1 MAESKRIEDTVFAH
15 GLSTIAG
22 ADEAGR
28 GSCAGPL
35 VAAAVAINQE
45 SISKLTSLIDIS
57 RGLDSKKFDEERRE
71 EIFDI
76 IVDSILAYEIVEIS
90 ANEIDENGLQEM
102 NLSAMRRAIS
112 QLKVPL
118 DYVLTDGYPIKGL
131 DIPSLAVW
139 KGDVV
144 SLAVGSASIIA
155 KVTRDRIMIAYDDEF
170 PGYGFAR
177 HKGYSSPGHMKA
189 IEQLGLT
196 PIHRRSYSNIA
207 RFVNEGPTSQP

>member
-1 MAESKRIEDTVFAH
+1 MAQSRRIEDTVFAH
-15 GLSTIAG
+15 GLTTIAG

-45 SISKLTSLIDIS
+45 SISKLASVIDLAG
-57 RGLDSKKFDEERRE
+57 GLDSKKFTEERRE
-71 EIFDI
+71 EIFDL
-76 IVDSILAYEIVEIS
+76 VVHSVVAHEIVEIS
-90 ANEIDENGLQEM
+90 AKEIDAHGLQEM

-112 QLKVPL
+112 QLKAPL
-118 DYVLTDGYPIKGL
+118 EYVLTDGYPIKGL

-139 KGDVV
+139 KGDAV
-144 SLAVGSASIIA
+144 SVAVGSASIIA
-155 KVTRDRIMIAYDDEF
+155 KVARDRIMVALDEEF
-170 PGYGFAR
+170 PGYGFAQ

-189 IEQLGLT
+189 IERLGLT

-207 RFVNEGPTSQP
+207 RFIS

>member
-1 MAESKRIEDTVFAH
+1 MAPSKRIEDTVFAH

-45 SISKLTSLIDIS
+45 SIAKLASVIDI
-57 RGLDSKKFDEERRE
+57 RLGLDSKRFDERRRE
-71 EIFDI
+71 EIFDSI
-76 IVDSILAYEIVEIS
+76 IESVLAYEIVEVS

-102 NLSAMRRAIS
+102 NLSALRRAIS
-112 QLKVPL
+112 QLKAPL

-131 DIPSLAVW
+131 EIPSLAVW
-139 KGDVV
+139 KGDAV

-155 KVTRDRIMIAYDDEF
+155 KVVRDRIMVSFDSEY
-170 PGYGFAR
+170 PGYGFAQ
-177 HKGYSSPGHMKA
+177 HKGYSSPGHMQA
-189 IEQLGLT
+189 IERLGLT
-196 PIHRRSYSNIA
+196 PIHRRSYANIA
-207 RFVNEGPTSQP
+207 RFIQ

>member
-28 GSCAGPL
+28 GSSAGPL

-170 PGYGFAR
+170 PGYGFAQ